1 MTRNTFSKPCF
12 CAALFCAALFCAP
25 AVSAQGLNNPKITN
39 IPGGFFIEW
48 VVPVEIAAVHLKK
61 NLTGPFEVMFDLPSV
76 GSVAELTA
84 GKSTAPSPDMVMLLT
99 DYWIVRGK
107 PERAVPMYENC
118 IKQGDLDEAKSFL
131 FHNNLA
137 MLYSQE
143 IGDHEKALA
152 VVNSALETRRDNM
165 TLLDTKGL
173 ILINGGNAAE
183 AVPVLQRAVELSC
196 ERPIYC
202 MHLSYACYLDNR
214 HTMARQFLEKVRAQ
228 LIEMAPTMTKE
239 NKAMFDTLQLNMPP
253 VGGQ

>member
-1 MTRNTFSKPCF
+1 MPHNTFSQPCL
-12 CAALFCAALFCAP
+12 CAALFCAALFYAP
-25 AVSAQGLNNPKITN
+25 AVSAQGLSNPKITN
-39 IPGGFFIEW
+39 ILGGYFIEW
-48 VVPVEIAAVHLKK
+48 AAPVEISAVQLKK
-61 NLTGPFEVMFDLPSV
+61 NLTGSFEIMFDVPSV
-76 GSVAELTA
+76 GIVAELTA
-84 GKSTAPSPDMVMLLT
+84 GKSSTPSPEMATILA

-107 PERAVPMYENC
+107 PERAVPIYENC
-118 IKQGDLDEAKSFL
+118 IKQGNLDEVRSFV
-131 FHNNLA
+131 FQNNLA

-143 IGDHEKALA
+143 MGELEKALA
-152 VVNSALETRRDNM
+152 IVNAALETRRDNM

-228 LIEMAPTMTKE
+228 LIEMAPAMTKE

-253 VGGQ
+253 ASGQ